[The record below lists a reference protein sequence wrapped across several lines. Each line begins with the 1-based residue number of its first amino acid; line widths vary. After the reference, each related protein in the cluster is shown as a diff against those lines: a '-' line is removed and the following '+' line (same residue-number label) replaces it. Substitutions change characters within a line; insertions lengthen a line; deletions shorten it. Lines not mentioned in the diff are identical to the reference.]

1 MQIKEVNIFFFLPKT
16 QILPLRALY
25 RVPGVVPGT
34 RSCPA
39 PQPCPV
45 VSVLVPLLSAATDLA
60 GSTVVAPTLGPQPT
74 VTSLHPLTVPLT
86 LSVLKLPSAPLPYPC
101 LLFPPRGAAG
111 AWICPFHVAPSWAPH
126 CPGAGLSFTERAYG
140 QSKFLSHCINCITH

>member
-45 VSVLVPLLSAATDLA
+45 VSVLVPLLSAAIDLA

-111 AWICPFHVAPSWAPH
+111 A
-126 CPGAGLSFTERAYG
+126 
-140 QSKFLSHCINCITH
+140 